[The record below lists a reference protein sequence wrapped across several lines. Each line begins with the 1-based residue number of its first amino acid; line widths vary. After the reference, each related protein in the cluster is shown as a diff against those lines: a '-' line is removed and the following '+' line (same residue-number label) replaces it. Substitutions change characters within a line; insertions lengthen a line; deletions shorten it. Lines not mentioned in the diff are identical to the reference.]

1 MRFSNEMRNDPK
13 AVLYSRCTLD
23 LPSGSFR
30 IEEVPCRNLEE
41 VLGGFG
47 RSFQILGE
55 RNVNSAYSP
64 RIR

>member
-1 MRFSNEMRNDPK
+1 
-13 AVLYSRCTLD
+13 VLYMRCTLD
-23 LPSGSFR
+23 LPSRYCR

-55 RNVNSAYSP
+55 RNIS
-64 RIR
+64 